1 MQKPSNFCQKKNRW
15 KEGETEGGR
24 EEQGRNEIKKIKDQS
39 LCAPNPDT
47 NTRRHAH
54 TSEGT
59 YTHTYTHIRGMQ
71 QGPDH
76 LHIWPSKDITRALE
90 SSSLESMINPATAR
104 LGHPEQRCIT
114 PREASFEFQRQKAEE
129 VPLKAPLPT
138 HLHTHWEAAKLPLT
152 TVARTSRG
160 RRQVS
165 EWKQTR
171 PWGGQDRRERG
182 EGEQVCWS
190 TELSERLLRVTFCPL
205 ASMAISFQ
213 PPGVFYLTHSVQ
225 NVEIGSYYIKF

>member
-24 EEQGRNEIKKIKDQS
+24 EEQGRKEIKKIKDQS

-76 LHIWPSKDITRALE
+76 LHI
-90 SSSLESMINPATAR
+90 
-104 LGHPEQRCIT
+104 
-114 PREASFEFQRQKAEE
+114 
-129 VPLKAPLPT
+129 
-138 HLHTHWEAAKLPLT
+138 
-152 TVARTSRG
+152 
-160 RRQVS
+160 
-165 EWKQTR
+165 
-171 PWGGQDRRERG
+171 
-182 EGEQVCWS
+182 
-190 TELSERLLRVTFCPL
+190 
-205 ASMAISFQ
+205 
-213 PPGVFYLTHSVQ
+213 
-225 NVEIGSYYIKF
+225 